1 MTRIYRRVFSCVL
14 CFAVITLA
22 AATPDYSGMYTAQQK
37 NAKAATSKP
46 PVIRVTQTDATIEIS
61 RTEGEKTV
69 TNRMPLDGSE
79 ADYSSPAG
87 VGGKGRVQ
95 FKGDDLFIDWRVTST
110 GGAGSK
116 PIRFHTKELWR
127 LSSNKRILTIKSE
140 VDSPDVPPSVM
151 AAALPNNPWTVTYER
166 TEQP

>member
-1 MTRIYRRVFSCVL
+1 MTRIYRLVFSCVL
-14 CFAVITLA
+14 CLALITLA
-22 AATPDYSGMYTAQQK
+22 ASKPDYSGTYTAQQK
-37 NAKAATSKP
+37 DAKATTPKP
-46 PVIRVTQTDATIEIS
+46 PVIRVTQTDANIEIS

-79 ADYSSPAG
+79 VDYLSPNG

-95 FKGDDLFIDWRVTST
+95 FKGDDLLIDSRATSPR
-110 GGAGSK
+110 GEGSK

-140 VDSPDVPPSVM
+140 VESPDVPPSVM

-166 TEQP
+166 TEPQ